1 MKSMPQTR
9 FRRRIRFAVALLLV
23 APGPG
28 FAQDVAISGDVIPGP
43 ADPVNWNAGAI
54 LTVGN
59 TGAGMLAIS
68 GTGAVTSQTG
78 YIARFLGSTG
88 EVTASGGSWT
98 NSAEIYIGAYG
109 TGTLNISGG
118 AVANT
123 TAYVGSP
130 FAGHV
135 TVSSG
140 TWTNSAQLYIG
151 EYGTGTLDIT
161 GGTVTN
167 TIGTI
172 GRYDGATG
180 HATVSGGSWNNS
192 SFLFVGDS
200 GTGTLT
206 IGGDGTVTSANG
218 SIGNNATGI
227 GEVTVSGGNWNNAS
241 YLAVGYTGNGTLTIS
256 DSGAVTNQIGYIGRN
271 AGATGTV
278 SISGGSW
285 ANSSF
290 LYVGNSG
297 NGSLA
302 ISGGAVS
309 NTVGFLGLMSATTG
323 VATVSGGTWTNHSY
337 LTVGNSG
344 AGSLTISGPGLVS
357 ATHVTLAQNAG
368 STGTLTLNGGTLT
381 TGQIYKGG
389 GTGTLTFNG
398 GTLRLS
404 GEQAGLFSG
413 FGAGDV
419 TLAGAGGT
427 IDTQGFAVSTTYA
440 LSGAGGL
447 TKHGAGTLTLA
458 ATNTY
463 AGATGVAAGTLLITG
478 STAAGPLTLAAGA
491 TLGGNGT
498 VGGNATLAG
507 LHSPGASPGIQTFL
521 GDLTYQS
528 GAGVLWE
535 LVDNT
540 ALLTGRGVD
549 YDGINVGGVLDFAG
563 VTTLDLN
570 FSFAGS
576 AVDWTDPFWK
586 TDHTGLDGWLLYSGA
601 TALTGFGNLSVNSMN
616 WLDGAGQLFNDHL
629 AGNTFSLYQD
639 GNNIYLNYTA
649 VPEPGAA
656 ALLVGLG
663 AVAFILWRRRRL

>member
-1 MKSMPQTR
+1 MKFKLQSH
-9 FRRRIRFAVALLLV
+9 FRRRIRFALTLLLV

-28 FAQDVAISGDVIPGP
+28 FAQDVLTSGDVIPSP
-43 ADPVNWNAGAI
+43 ADPSNWAAGPI

-59 TGAGMLAIS
+59 TGTGMLAIS
-68 GTGAVTSQTG
+68 GTGAVANQIG
-78 YIARFLGSTG
+78 YIGRFLGSTG
-88 EVTASGGSWT
+88 EVTVSGGSWT
-98 NSAEIYIGAYG
+98 NSAEVYIGASG

-123 TAYVGSP
+123 TAYVGLAN
-130 FAGHV
+130 AGHV

-140 TWTNSAQLYIG
+140 TWTNSAGLEVG
-151 EYGTGTLDIT
+151 VAGTGTLDIT
-161 GGTVTN
+161 GGTVAN

-180 HATVSGGSWNNS
+180 HTTVSGGSWKNS

-206 IGGDGTVTSANG
+206 ISGEGTVTSANG

-227 GEVTVSGGNWNNAS
+227 GEVTVSGGNWSNSS

-256 DSGAVTNQIGYIGRN
+256 DNGAVTNQIGYIGRN
-271 AGATGTV
+271 AGATGAV

-285 ANSSF
+285 TNSSS
-290 LYVGNSG
+290 LNVGSSG
-297 NGSLA
+297 NGSLT

-344 AGSLTISGPGLVS
+344 AGSLTISDTGLVS

-368 STGTLTLNGGTLT
+368 STGTAALNGGTLT

-404 GEQAGLFSG
+404 GDQAGLFSG

-419 TLAGAGGT
+419 TLAGTGGT
-427 IDTQGFAVSTTYA
+427 IDTQGFDVTTAYA

-458 ATNTY
+458 GTNTY
-463 AGATGVAAGTLLITG
+463 AGVTAVGAGTLLITG
-478 STAAGPLTLAAGA
+478 STAAGPVTLAGGA

-507 LHSPGASPGIQTFL
+507 IHSPGASPGLQTFL

-540 ALLTGRGVD
+540 ALLAGRGAD
-549 YDGINVGGVLDFAG
+549 YDGINVGGTLDFAG

-576 AVDWTDPFWK
+576 AVDWTDPFW
-586 TDHTGLDGWLLYSGA
+586 TTGHTGLDGWLLYSGA

-663 AVAFILWRRRRL
+663 ALAFMLWRRRGL